1 MEFNNRFT
9 DGHSPGSQMR
19 PEPHR
24 FFASP
29 DLEVAIDREPLI
41 ISPDTP
47 LVEAISMMGQA
58 RGISC
63 EVEDKNLKSDFSI
76 TQKNHCSCALI
87 MQQTELLGIL
97 TERDIVKLTAQELT
111 FEDVTVAK
119 VMTQPVIT
127 LLKDNFKDIFAAL
140 FLFRR
145 YRIRHLP
152 LVDRED
158 SLVGVISPETIRQA
172 MRPANLLKLR
182 RVADVMSKNIVHA
195 PLETKVIDIARLM
208 AQYRV
213 SCIVITETDNAENIL
228 IPVGIITEKDVL
240 QFKFLQA
247 NLNRLEAQEV
257 MSTPLFLLSPED
269 SLLMANQEMQRR
281 RVRRLVVS
289 WNWGQGLGIITQT
302 SILRIFDPMEM
313 YGVIETLQSTVQQL
327 EQEKAELLAL
337 VKQKKGET

>member
-1 MEFNNRFT
+1 MESN
-9 DGHSPGSQMR
+9 D
-19 PEPHR
+19 R

-29 DLEVAIDREPLI
+29 DLEAAIDREPLI
-41 ISPDTP
+41 VTP
-47 LVEAISMMGQA
+47 ETSLVQAIALMGQA
-58 RGISC
+58 RGVSC
-63 EVEDKNLKSDFSI
+63 EVEAKNPESEFSLS
-76 TQKNHCSCALI
+76 KMNRSSCVLI
-87 MQQTELLGIL
+87 MQKKQLQGIL

-111 FEDVTVAK
+111 FEDLTVAE
-119 VMTQPVIT
+119 VMTQPVVT
-127 LLKDNFKDIFAAL
+127 LLDSNFKDIFAAI

-152 LVDRED
+152 LVDRANF
-158 SLVGVISPETIRQA
+158 LIGIISPATIRLA
-172 MRPANLLKLR
+172 MRPVNLLKLR

-195 PLETKVIDIARLM
+195 PLDSTVLNIARLM
-208 AQYRV
+208 TEHRV
-213 SCIVITETDNAENIL
+213 SCIVITQADEAENIL
-228 IPVGIITEKDVL
+228 IPVGIITERDIV

-247 NLNRLEAQEV
+247 RLDNLEASEV

-289 WNWGQGLGIITQT
+289 WNWGQSLGIVTQT

-327 EQEKAELLAL
+327 EQEKARLLAL
-337 VKQKKGET
+337 VKQTKTES

>member
-1 MEFNNRFT
+1 MEFNNHFL
-9 DGHSPGSQMR
+9 DEHSQGSKT
-19 PEPHR
+19 PADSR

-29 DLEVAIDREPLI
+29 DLKAAVDREPLI
-41 ISPDTP
+41 IPPDTP
-47 LVEAISMMGQA
+47 LVEAINMMGQA

-63 EVEDKNLKSDFSI
+63 EVEEKNLKSDFSVA
-76 TQKNHCSCALI
+76 QLNHCRCALI
-87 MQQTELLGIL
+87 MQQRQLLGIL

-111 FEDVTVAK
+111 FEDVTVAE
-119 VMTQPVIT
+119 VMTQPVVTYI
-127 LLKDNFKDIFAAL
+127 KDNFKDIFAAL

-152 LVDRED
+152 LIDRED
-158 SLVGVISPETIRQA
+158 RLVGVISPQTIRQA
-172 MRPANLLKLR
+172 MRPVNLLKLR
-182 RVADVMSKNIVHA
+182 RVADVMSKNIIHA
-195 PLETKVIDIARLM
+195 PLETTVLDIARLM
-208 AQYRV
+208 AEHRV
-213 SCIVITETDNAENIL
+213 SCVVITEADMTENMI
-228 IPVGIITEKDVL
+228 IPVGIITERDIL
-240 QFKFLQA
+240 QFKFLEA
-247 NLNRLEAQEV
+247 NLNKLEAQEV

-337 VKQKKGET
+337 VKQKESQT